1 MVNAILLIL
10 LVLSVI
16 AAVPSWPYSKR
27 WGDYPASLLVVILTI
42 MIILVL
48 LDRL

>member
-1 MVNAILLIL
+1 MVLLIL
-10 LVLSVI
+10 LMLLALAV
-16 AAVPSWPYSKR
+16 VPSWPYSKR

-42 MIILVL
+42 VIILVL